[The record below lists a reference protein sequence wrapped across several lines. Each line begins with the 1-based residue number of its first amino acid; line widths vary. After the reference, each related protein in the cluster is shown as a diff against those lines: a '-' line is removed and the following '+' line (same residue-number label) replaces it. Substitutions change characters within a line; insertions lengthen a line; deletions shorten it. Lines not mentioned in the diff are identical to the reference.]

1 MRALVGIKPGSDVN
15 AVLAWMTAL
24 GFSSP
29 EIEVQ
34 TVAEPIAFSSPA
46 YLGAGATVPVEVI
59 EAQESAA
66 KAIAE
71 SARQTLGAS
80 AATIAYGDPA
90 SELLARAQATG
101 VDLVVAQSEPKSW
114 FNNLFMGSVT
124 RRLAMEGDTS
134 ALLIKSAPADGA
146 HVAVF
151 ASDLSPYSQKA
162 WQQFGRMQAHGLSK
176 VIAVTVVDTRPV
188 DFGPLLPDP
197 TPFMPNLP
205 VLDRDALLQRLK
217 EACPAPAGMN
227 VEHVIVDGTP
237 AESLEPYMQSVGAD
251 LLVLGAQGHTWAD
264 RVAIGSVALHMTM
277 WGSSTLLLVRPPAGS

>member
-1 MRALVGIKPGSDVN
+1 MRVLVGIKPGSDVK
-15 AVLAWMTAL
+15 AVQAWLQALNLASTEM
-24 GFSSP
+24 
-29 EIEVQ
+29 EVQ

-66 KAIAE
+66 QAIAE
-71 SARQTLGAS
+71 SARQTLGAT

-101 VDLVVAQSEPKSW
+101 VELVVAQSEPKSW

-134 ALLIKSAPADGA
+134 ALLIKSAPADGE

-151 ASDLSPYSQKA
+151 ASDMSPYSQKA
-162 WQQFGRMQAHGLSK
+162 WQQFVQMQVQGLHK
-176 VIAVTVVDTRPV
+176 VLVVTVVDSRPV

-205 VLDRDALLQRLK
+205 VLDRDALVQRLK

-277 WGSSTLLLVRPPAGS
+277 WGSSTLLLVRPPAGT